1 MMQNTLFRPS
11 VVREARANFNPEG
24 FDLAAVLKAR
34 QAGEEVEGDNTFK
47 DLDCTTAYKSAE
59 FLSKPLPKDDWASN
73 FRAMKVASSIPPA
86 KSIRP
91 VRLASGVDFT
101 ATIASVIQAAYKQV
115 FGNTYLM
122 ACQRVVEAESKLR
135 NGQYSVQDFVRALA
149 KSGTYRDLFFERCSN
164 VRVVELNIKHLLGR
178 APDSFAEVASH
189 LAILQEQGF
198 EADID
203 SYIDSA
209 EYTQNFGLDTVP
221 YYVGYATQ
229 TGKSGAGYNRI
240 FKLVKGF
247 ASSDRSIG
255 TTIVSSQRS
264 QLQTALL

>member
-11 VVREARANFNPEG
+11 VVRDARANFNPEG

-34 QAGEEVEGDNTFK
+34 QAGEEVDGDNTFK

-59 FLSKPLPKDDWASN
+59 FLSKPLPQTSWSSN
-73 FRAMKVASSIPPA
+73 FRAIKAAATFPIANAIQPVKFSGDVDSTESMDLV
-86 KSIRP
+86 IR
-91 VRLASGVDFT
+91 
-101 ATIASVIQAAYKQV
+101 AAYKQV
-115 FGNTYLM
+115 FGNTHLM
-122 ACQRVVEAESKLR
+122 ESQRVADAESKLR
-135 NGQYSVQDFVRALA
+135 DGQYSVQDFIRALA
-149 KSGTYRDLFFERCSN
+149 KSDAYRDLFFERCSN
-164 VRVVELNIKHLLGR
+164 IRAVELNIKHLLGR

-209 EYTQNFGLDTVP
+209 EYVQNFGLDTVP

-247 ASSDRSIG
+247 SSSDRSIG
-255 TTIVSSQRS
+255 STIVASQRS